1 MELFKISFGIIIV
14 FMILELYINYS
25 DNNNNKNKK
34 ITSEDED
41 IIEEEL
47 DDIDNLSVDDVEM
60 EVKNDY
66 ANTITNGKDEIVFD
80 TPNPW
85 CKIIVGDNTTKYFI
99 KINNFQE
106 NRFIEWKKIIDNLD
120 YDIKN
125 KDLILETSKEA
136 EALALVNLIISTMND
151 DITLE
156 DVISNKLISISIRKA
171 KSHKLVCNKLIELIK
186 ENNSSKSNN
195 IESLDSSVEYSV
207 DTDNSIP
214 SIQTPPKSNLNN
226 LRPNYLSID
235 PQPYAGIE
243 YSLFN

>member
-1 MELFKISFGIIIV
+1 
-14 FMILELYINYS
+14 
-25 DNNNNKNKK
+25 
-34 ITSEDED
+34 
-41 IIEEEL
+41 
-47 DDIDNLSVDDVEM
+47 M

-66 ANTITNGKDEIVFD
+66 ATTITNGKDEIVFD

-85 CKIIVGDNTTKYFI
+85 CKIMVGDNTTKYFI

-106 NRFIEWKKIIDNLD
+106 NKFIEWKKIIENLD

-125 KDLILETSKEA
+125 KELILETTEEA

-151 DITLE
+151 DISLE
-156 DVISNKLISISIRKA
+156 DVLNNKLISISIRKA

-186 ENNSSKSNN
+186 ENNSPKRNN

-214 SIQTPPKSNLNN
+214 LIQTPPQSNLNN
-226 LRPNYLSID
+226 AKANYLSME
-235 PQPYAGIE
+235 PQPYAGTE